1 MLKLYIENGLSW
13 NQYPTLKIAVD
24 TLPESSIVGFTPIL
38 DYVSATQLEA
48 EQAIED
54 IDNYCFSLSS
64 YDYKTV
70 RDCIKNI
77 AIIYSIS
84 NSITAKHNIG
94 TGDEIKTAVPNID
107 DRDTNSYAYLDKM
120 SVVRRIRA
128 NYVESYVW
136 SRCKHIDVVV
146 NADPLVTVNMP
157 LLILDAL
164 TITTATSGEM
174 EGNLLQLYKDFGLQG
189 FAGGDD
195 VLGIEDFLQ
204 STVGTRYETMG
215 LRTHPLFIN
224 IVPDGFTDINEF
236 ATHLYNTI
244 HYGRYVVTE

>member
-1 MLKLYIENGLSW
+1 MLKLYVENGLNWSE
-13 NQYPTLKIAVD
+13 YPTLKIAVD
-24 TLPESSIVGFTPIL
+24 TLPESNIVGFSPIV

-64 YDYKTV
+64 YDYKTI

-77 AIIYSIS
+77 ATIYSIS
-84 NSITAKHNIG
+84 NTITAKHNIG
-94 TGDEIKTAVPNID
+94 TGAELKAAVPNIQN
-107 DRDTNSYAYLDKM
+107 RDSNSYAYLDKM
-120 SVVRRIRA
+120 SVVRNTRG

-146 NADPLVTVNMP
+146 NADPLITINMP
-157 LLILDAL
+157 LLMLDAL
-164 TITTATSGEM
+164 TVTTAALGEM
-174 EGNLLQLYKDFGLQG
+174 EGNLLQLYKDFGVQG
-189 FAGGDD
+189 FAGGDN

-215 LRTHPLFIN
+215 LRTHPLFTN
-224 IVPDGFTDINEF
+224 LVPDGFTDINEF